1 MQKSRIHRY
10 FVFGYNYHLL
20 RRNGLDGVILED
32 GKRAL
37 LEFLE
42 YLDELDLQVT
52 KGIAANLIKIVEEL
66 KNSDESHITAT
77 QTKKIKET
85 LEKLDPT
92 LDSELSLRYAYILT
106 KKRYPLESL
115 LSTPSELLS
124 KNSVNT
130 LAITTKKDFSAAC
143 KSIAFSQP
151 TSAAFHLMRALEAQ
165 VKVLYFAFK
174 KTKRLEKPMWGPMT
188 TQLRDKRAPKPSAKL
203 LAHLDSMRVHFR
215 NPTQHPDAFYTM
227 DEAQD
232 LLNQTIAAIN
242 MIAAELPKKDLKED
256 AADS

>member
-1 MQKSRIHRY
+1 MQKSRIYKY
-10 FVFGYNYHLL
+10 FAFGYNYNLL
-20 RRNGLDGVILED
+20 KREGVKGYPLQRGIADLS
-32 GKRAL
+32 
-37 LEFLE
+37 EFLE

-52 KGIAANLIKIVEEL
+52 KGIAVDLIKLLAEL
-66 KNSDESHITAT
+66 KESEQTHIADD
-77 QTKKIKET
+77 QSIKIKKT

-115 LSTPSELLS
+115 LTSPSDLLS
-124 KNSVNT
+124 KTSIDT

-143 KSIAFSQP
+143 RSIAFSQP

-174 KTKRLEKPMWGPMT
+174 KTKRLDKPMWGPMT
-188 TQLRDKRAPKPSAKL
+188 SQLRTKRAPKPSEKL
-203 LAHLDSMRVHFR
+203 LTHLDGMRIHFR

-232 LLNQTIAAIN
+232 LLNQTITAIN
-242 MIAAELPKKDLKED
+242 MIASELP
-256 AADS
+256 